1 MNQNSIYNNYEYKL
15 IKRGLKKEFPW
26 IIDIEVNEHV
36 DNYSIPL
43 NIYIDPYK
51 LQETLNR
58 PLYSWVN
65 RSIVN
70 GEEYKS
76 SYISTIIDIP
86 YSLSVIEIIDP
97 VESVIKK
104 INTLPISALPLN
116 LKLGLNVDISVYF
129 WIIPK
134 NYIDTHEVPQE
145 YIDKYGPNEYI
156 DWGNY
161 K

>member
-1 MNQNSIYNNYEYKL
+1 MNQNIYNNYEYKL

-97 VESVIKK
+97 VESVIKNK
-104 INTLPISALPLN
+104 YMPISITV
-116 LKLGLNVDISVYF
+116 KSKIR
-129 WIIPK
+129 IK
-134 NYIDTHEVPQE
+134 C
-145 YIDKYGPNEYI
+145 
-156 DWGNY
+156 
-161 K
+161 